1 MACGRDWHGMGTHG
15 VEVVGGLVRNGNQRG
30 GRSVMEG
37 REVKVGRGSISTIQ
51 IVEGGPA

>member
-1 MACGRDWHGMGTHG
+1 MGTQG